1 MRSRVAGAHS
11 SADSTYP
18 GLPITAPGMTAQP
31 IGARGGA
38 TTREGAGPETIGCR
52 PKEAVRRRSLN
63 SGPGCVATT

>member
-1 MRSRVAGAHS
+1 
-11 SADSTYP
+11 
-18 GLPITAPGMTAQP
+18 MTAQP